1 MKGHVARKRDRYY
14 AVIYEGLDPVDG
26 KEKKSWHAA
35 GTDRAE
41 AEALA
46 ARLAAERDG
55 RNDEVRALSFGAY
68 LTGRWLPAKKLELR
82 TSTYRSYVHKTQR
95 HILPTLGRKRLRRL
109 RPEDLERLYDSML
122 HPTDGTRPLSPKTVY
137 EVHLIIRGALD
148 HAVRRG
154 LVNRNV
160 ALAASAPKLRA
171 IRKVEQKAWTA
182 DQLAAFLRTAAG
194 HRLFPALWL
203 SANTGMRRSELLGL
217 KWPDLDV
224 GKKRLSINRG
234 LVAVGYELHESR
246 GKTDNSRRCID
257 LDDTTLAVLAGWRA
271 MQSAEHTAVGI
282 DDHGSMFTTATGEP
296 VHPHT
301 LSQTFD
307 RIVRRA
313 PVPVIR
319 LHDLRHTHGTILIA
333 NGVHSKVVSERL
345 GHAWFAFT
353 VETYQHVLPGM
364 GADAARV
371 FEALIAPAHQNPA
384 LAESRLNTRENTTQ
398 TR

>member
-1 MKGHVARKRDRYY
+1 MQGHGARKRSRYY

-26 KEKKSWHAA
+26 KEKRRWYAA
-35 GTDRAE
+35 GTDRGE

-55 RNDEVRALSFGAY
+55 RNDEIRSLTFGAY
-68 LTGRWLPAKKLELR
+68 LTGHWLPAKKLELR
-82 TSTYRSYVHKTQR
+82 TSTHRSYVHKTQR
-95 HILPTLGRKRLRRL
+95 NILPALGRKRLRRL
-109 RPEDLERLYDSML
+109 RPEDLERLYDAML

-171 IRKVEQKAWTA
+171 IPKVEQKAWTA
-182 DQLAAFLRTAAG
+182 DQLAAFLRAAAG
-194 HRLFPALWL
+194 HRLFPTLWL

-217 KWPDLDV
+217 KWADLDTD
-224 GKKRLSINRG
+224 KRRLSINRG

-246 GKTDNSRRCID
+246 GKTDNSRRCIN

-271 MQSAEHTAVGI
+271 LQSAEHAAVGI
-282 DDHGSMFTTATGEP
+282 DNPGWMFTTADGGP
-296 VHPHT
+296 IHPHT

-353 VETYQHVLPGM
+353 VETYQHVMPGM

-371 FEALIAPAHQNPA
+371 IEALLAPAAPENPA
-384 LAESRLNTRENTTQ
+384 LRKAG
-398 TR
+398 